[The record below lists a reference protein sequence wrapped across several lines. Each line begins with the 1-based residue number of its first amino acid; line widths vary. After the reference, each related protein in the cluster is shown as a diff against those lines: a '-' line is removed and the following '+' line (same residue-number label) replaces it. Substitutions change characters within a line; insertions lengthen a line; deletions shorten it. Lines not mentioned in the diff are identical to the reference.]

1 MAWFKKKQLCVRCE
15 VNKTK
20 RDFEGQLT
28 CTDCRVAILKERE
41 PLRECPVDGHQMEK
55 LASGE
60 IIIDRCPGCSG
71 IWLDADELE
80 AIKKAAGDEAL
91 GAGMVLGMVIN

>member
-1 MAWFKKKQLCVRCE
+1 MKWIRRLGLILGILLV
-15 VNKTK
+15 
-20 RDFEGQLT
+20 L
-28 CTDCRVAILKERE
+28 AIAGL
-41 PLRECPVDGHQMEK
+41 LIFLHQMEK